1 MPTMTGAGK
10 TRGRIALTH
19 RGVEALRPDGA
30 AYRICDLRCPALA
43 VRVAPS
49 GLKTW
54 DVAFRVRGSGVFRR
68 LSLGP
73 FPAVGLDAARERTTA
88 LTNAAKAGRDLLAE
102 EKAAKTVAEARATM
116 AELVELYLKRVVR
129 GRPARVLSHARLHVV
144 RMKSLSLHFVGQKE
158 PLQTI
163 SLKTLF
169 HAGLI
174 QIRPA
179 VRLSWSA
186 RSSDAVGGLAP

>member
-43 VRVAPS
+43 LRVAPS

-129 GRPARVLSHARLHVV
+129 GRLRTAFEIELRLKRTFSSLTNRYVDEIRKRDLRVILDVVAERGALREAEKQRQLMRVLFR
-144 RMKSLSLHFVGQKE
+144 
-158 PLQTI
+158 
-163 SLKTLF
+163 
-169 HAGLI
+169 
-174 QIRPA
+174 
-179 VRLSWSA
+179 
-186 RSSDAVGGLAP
+186 